1 MTIAPIAKQIN
12 IPYLLKI
19 GAGKIGRI
27 GKYLFD
33 KEMKKIAVFLGKNTL
48 NLIEPHF
55 SNAISEYRITILKQ
69 KTVES
74 IELEAIAHAA
84 FSLPSEIDAI
94 VGVGGGKT
102 LDAAK
107 YAAFLL
113 QKPCICAPTI
123 LSNDGFCS
131 SGSSLLVEGKRK
143 SVKSK
148 MPFGVVID
156 LDIIKGS
163 PASFLYSGAG
173 DMVSK
178 ITALFDWKEAFNR
191 GYERFNDFASMLAYN
206 SLDLLFL
213 KHSFDIYAPEFQRS
227 LASSLTISGIAMEV
241 AGSSRPA
248 SGSEHLISHALDS
261 ICAKP
266 KLHGVQAAIAS
277 YLCALLQNNPN
288 APLLNE
294 TLEKIGFWEFAA
306 RDPIAK
312 EEFIAA
318 LKSAPSIKSDY
329 YTILSESD
337 SYERALALIETDKT
351 LKRAIV

>member
-1 MTIAPIAKQIN
+1 MIIAPATKQIN

-19 GAGKIGRI
+19 GAGKMDRI

-33 KEMKKIAVFLGKNTL
+33 KEMKKIAIFTSKNTIS
-48 NLIEPHF
+48 LIEPRF
-55 SNAISEYRITILKQ
+55 SDALKEYDIKIVERKLA
-69 KTVES
+69 ES
-74 IELEAIAHAA
+74 IDLEVVAHSA
-84 FSLPSEIDAI
+84 FSLPRETDAI
-94 VGVGGGKT
+94 VGIGGGKA

-113 QKPCICAPTI
+113 QKPYICTPTI

-131 SGSSLLVEGKRK
+131 PGSSLLVEGGRK

-156 LDIIKGS
+156 LDIIKVS
-163 PASFLYSGAG
+163 PPNFLYSGVG

-178 ITALFDWKEAFNR
+178 ITALFDWKEAFDR
-191 GYERFNDFASMLAYN
+191 GLDRFNDFASMLSYN
-206 SLDLLFL
+206 SLDLLFS
-213 KHSFDIYAPEFQRS
+213 KRGYDIYALEFQRS
-227 LASSLTISGIAMEV
+227 LATSLTMSGIAMEV

-261 ICAKP
+261 ICVKP
-266 KLHGVQAAIAS
+266 KLHGIQVAIAS

-288 APLLNE
+288 AHLINE
-294 TLEKIGFWEFAA
+294 ILEKTGFWEFAA

-312 EEFIAA
+312 EEFVAA
-318 LKSAPSIKSDY
+318 LKLAPTIKSDY
-329 YTILSESD
+329 YTVLSEKV
-337 SYERALALIETDKT
+337 SYDRAADLIATDQA
-351 LKRAIV
+351 LKRVIR